1 MAIGGFDPN
10 VFQSSQFQTPVPAP
24 PPIPPPPLVSSDDAI
39 SGAMRSGVA
48 RSGSL
53 PPQNWLLVK
62 IGGDIVD
69 PYLHAIEKG
78 TIIVTDNQNRTQ
90 DTCNFAMYGEPF
102 ENGTEVILANGTF
115 ARRLF
120 GGAVVATRQLPMK
133 QGWPELWDY
142 DCVDWWYYANMKRV
156 FAKYLTFPA
165 DVILKDVIAKN
176 TRGFTFKN
184 VKAAPNITGGI
195 EFNGDTMESAV
206 GAICAA
212 VDWDCYIDAH
222 KDFHFFDVE
231 NVRARAIAPGRYHYW
246 NLDFKTDLAQ
256 IRNRV
261 FQKGGGGLTTAQV
274 APGALSIPLD
284 VMYWYPTA
292 GPNMRV
298 QHGGQIIPY
307 TGIVGNTLT
316 IPAGAITHVIPQGD
330 EVGIFIQVDDLDSQA
345 EMRRREGPDS
355 DGVHEY
361 TAETDRRLSEDG
373 CITKAMAEMR
383 PYTYGAISGSY
394 SAYDEQARSGRMVDI
409 RVTYRG
415 QLLRDQRFF
424 ITSTSTRVLGPKRN
438 EKTISFGTSEKL
450 DIFTALRGGVL

>member
-10 VFQSSQFQTPVPAP
+10 VFQSTQFQTPIPAP

-53 PPQNWLLVK
+53 PVANWLLVRV
-62 IGGDIVD
+62 GGNLLD
-69 PYLHAIEKG
+69 PNLNAIEKG
-78 TIIVTDNQNRTQ
+78 SITVTDNQNRTQ
-90 DTCNFAMYGEPF
+90 DSCSFGLYGVPP
-102 ENGTEVILANGTF
+102 ENGTEVIIANGTF

-120 GGAVVATRQLPMK
+120 GGAVVGTRQLPMK
-133 QGWPELWDY
+133 PGWPELWSI
-142 DCVDWWYYANMKRV
+142 DCTDWWYYANAKRV
-156 FAKYLTFPA
+156 FGKYLTFPG

-195 EFNGDTMESAV
+195 EFNGDTLESAV
-206 GAICAA
+206 GSIC
-212 VDWDCYIDAH
+212 DRIGWDCYIDAH

-231 NVRARAIAPGRYHYW
+231 NVRATAISPGRYHYW

-261 FQKGGGGLTTAQV
+261 FQKGGGGTTTAQV
-274 APGALSIPLD
+274 LPGALSIPLD
-284 VMYWYPTA
+284 VMYWYPVG

-307 TGIVGNTLT
+307 TAVGANALT
-316 IPAGAITHVIPQGD
+316 IPAGAITHVIPQG
-330 EVGIFIQVDDLDSQA
+330 EEIGIFIQVDDLDSQA
-345 EMRRREGPDS
+345 EMKRREGADS
-355 DGVHEY
+355 DGIHEY
-361 TAETDRRLSEDG
+361 TADTDARLSEDG
-373 CITKAMAEMR
+373 CITKALAEMR
-383 PYTYGAISGSY
+383 PYTYGALSGSY
-394 SAYDEQARSGRMVDI
+394 AAFDDLARSGRMVDI
-409 RVTYRG
+409 RVPYRG
-415 QLLRDQRFF
+415 QSLRDQRFF
-424 ITSTSTRVLGPKRN
+424 ITSVTTRVLGPKRN